1 LEREIV
7 MIVHRDLLLIVTLAG
22 TGNINQLVGDYT
34 NPTLKPA
41 AAD

>member
-1 LEREIV
+1 

-34 NPTLKPA
+34 IRP
-41 AAD
+41 